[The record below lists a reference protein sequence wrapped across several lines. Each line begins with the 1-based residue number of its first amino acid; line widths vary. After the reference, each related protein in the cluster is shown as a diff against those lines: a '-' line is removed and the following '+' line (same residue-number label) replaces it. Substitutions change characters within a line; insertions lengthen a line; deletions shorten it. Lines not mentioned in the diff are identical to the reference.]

1 MTTDTQSQL
10 PSAPMPEHLGGEP
23 EQEKAIAQRE
33 QPSAPAKVSKWETPL
48 GAVEV
53 TPALLRQMFNC
64 PDATDFEIFQFVQLC
79 RLQRLNPFTGDAY
92 LIKYGKGNPAS
103 FVVGKATFTQR
114 AEAHSEFDG
123 LESGIVVQRGETIE
137 MLDGTLYYPGDVI
150 LGGWAQVYRKDR
162 RVPLK
167 KMVTF
172 TEYDTGR
179 SLWKSKPGTMIEKV
193 AIVQAL
199 REAFPTSFAGLYDSS
214 EMGQDLPEIREAS

>member
-1 MTTDTQSQL
+1 MTTDTQNKL

-33 QPSAPAKVSKWETPL
+33 QPSAPAKVSKWETSL
-48 GAVEV
+48 GEVQV
-53 TPALLRQMFNC
+53 TPALLRQMFRC
-64 PDATDFEIFQFVQLC
+64 DTATDFEVYQFVQLC
-79 RLQRLNPFTGDAY
+79 KLQRLNPFTGEAY
-92 LIKYGKGNPAS
+92 LVKYRADQPAT
-103 FVVGKATFTQR
+103 FIVGKATFTQR
-114 AEAHSEFDG
+114 AEAHDQYDG
-123 LESGIVVQRGETIE
+123 LESGIVVQRGDSIE

-214 EMGQDLPEIREAS
+214 EMGQDLPKIREAS